1 MRIRDDSTL
10 LDECTAMPA
19 NQRFRS
25 GKLAVVAL
33 VLLVAVFLAVLFSG
47 LLPAPNRGDNF
58 TEFYLVGPDNKMHD
72 YPKNVTAGGETLV
85 HVVITNR
92 EKTDTNYTLY
102 AQYSSDNQTIP
113 FYRERLTLTD
123 SQTAERNVTVRPAI
137 DAAQLRVDFFLY
149 KNDALDTPYLTC
161 RLWLNVTSAAVAT

>member
-1 MRIRDDSTL
+1 MRVKEL
-10 LDECTAMPA
+10 FLG
-19 NQRFRS
+19 
-25 GKLAVVAL
+25 GKLAALALLLLAVV
-33 VLLVAVFLAVLFSG
+33 LVAVFLAVLFSG
-47 LLPAPNRGDNF
+47 LLPAPNRSDNF

-72 YPKNVTAGGETLV
+72 YPRNVTSGSETQFN
-85 HVVITNR
+85 VVITNH

-102 AQYSSDNQTIP
+102 AQYSSDVQTIP
-113 FYRERLTLTD
+113 FYRERIALTD

-161 RLWLNVTSAAVAT
+161 RLWLNVTSTAVAK